1 MNPHR
6 ILILYITH
14 HSGHHCA
21 AIAVQKAIS
30 ILAPDAEINMVDAFN
45 YTNPIIN
52 KIAHKTYMQV
62 IKRRPEVWEYLYNN
76 PKVVLRTQKLKILI
90 HKYNSRKLLNLFSEF
105 NPDVVICTQAFPCG
119 MAADLKKPNKIDI
132 PIVGVITDYVA
143 HSFWYYNNVDL
154 YIVPDESA
162 KEKMIQNGILKERI
176 RVYGIPISPEF
187 NSAVDKDKA
196 LETIGLDKNLPNIL
210 IMGGGRGLGQIKQIV
225 YSLSRLKADFQLT
238 VICGINKK
246 LFRYLKRREKHLNK
260 LKKIKVF
267 EYADNIHELMAVS
280 NILISKPGGIT
291 TAEALAKKLP
301 MIIFNPLPGQE
312 RSNTEFLLSTG
323 AAISC
328 GNIADL
334 NILVKDLLD
343 KPDKVA
349 FMSRSARDFGHPD
362 SALKIASEM
371 FALVGGYV

>member
-1 MNPHR
+1 VNSPR

-30 ILAPDAEINMVDAFN
+30 TVAPDAEINILDAFN

-62 IKRRPEVWEYLYNN
+62 IKRRPEVWEYLYDN
-76 PKVVLRTQKLKILI
+76 PKVVFRTQKLKALI

-105 NPDVVICTQAFPCG
+105 NPDIVICTQAFPCG
-119 MAADLKKPNKIDI
+119 MVADLKKHNKIGI
-132 PIVGVITDYVA
+132 PIIGVVTDYVA

-162 KEKMIQNGILKERI
+162 KEKMIQNGILEERI
-176 RVYGIPISPEF
+176 KVYGIPISPEF
-187 NSAVDKDKA
+187 NSAIDRDRV
-196 LETIGLDKNLPNIL
+196 LENIGLDKNLPNIL
-210 IMGGGRGLGQIKQIV
+210 VMGGGRGLGQIKQIV
-225 YSLSRLKADFQLT
+225 YSLSKLKADFQLT

-246 LFRYLKRREKHLNK
+246 LFRYFKRRELRLNK
-260 LKKIKVF
+260 VKKIKIL

-280 NILISKPGGIT
+280 NMLISKPGGIT
-291 TAEALAKKLP
+291 TAEALAKRLP

-334 NILVKDLLD
+334 NILVEDLLD
-343 KPDKVA
+343 KPDKLT
-349 FMSRSARDFGHPD
+349 FMSKSAWSFGHPD
-362 SALKIASEM
+362 SALKIASEI
-371 FALVGGYV
+371 FTLAGNYV